1 MASSKVASKKCRRQ
15 LAECFWPQWPI
26 ALNLFFLFSTPDV
39 VSTFLLEDG
48 LLAVFIIFLLNT
60 VL

>member
-15 LAECFWPQWPI
+15 LAECFWPPV
-26 ALNLFFLFSTPDV
+26 ADSPDFSFLFSTPDV
-39 VSTFLLEDG
+39 VSTFLPEDG
-48 LLAVFIIFLLNT
+48 LCAVFIFFLVNA

>member
-48 LLAVFIIFLLNT
+48 LLAVFIIF
-60 VL
+60 